1 MPEKSKPAAEV
12 PPVEEAQS
20 SLMDSLR
27 RVMLASIGAMALTR
41 DELQA
46 FIDKLIERGEV
57 AEEEGK
63 KLMNEL
69 MEKRK
74 KKTDEAQEMA
84 AQRVQE
90 VLDQMNIPTRAD
102 INALGDKIASLSKK
116 IDELKKTQS

>member
-1 MPEKSKPAAEV
+1 MPEKSKPASEV
-12 PPVEEAQS
+12 PPIEEAQS

-41 DELQA
+41 DELQM

-74 KKTDEAQEMA
+74 KKTDEAQDMA
-84 AQRVQE
+84 VQRVQE

-102 INALGDKIASLSKK
+102 INALGEKITSLSKK
-116 IDELKKTQS
+116 IDELKKSQG

>member
-116 IDELKKTQS
+116 IDELKKTQG

>member
-1 MPEKSKPAAEV
+1 MPEKSKPASEV
-12 PPVEEAQS
+12 PPIEEAQS

-74 KKTDEAQEMA
+74 KKTDEAQDMA
-84 AQRVQE
+84 VQRVQE

-102 INALGDKIASLSKK
+102 INALGEKITSLSKK
-116 IDELKKTQS
+116 IDELKKSQG

>member
-12 PPVEEAQS
+12 PPEEEAQS
-20 SLMDSLR
+20 SLMESLR
-27 RVMLASIGAMALTR
+27 RVMLASIGAMALTK

-63 KLMNEL
+63 KLMSEL

-74 KKTDEAQEMA
+74 KKTGEAQDMA
-84 AQRVQE
+84 VQRVHE
-90 VLDQMNIPTRAD
+90 VLDQMDIPTRTD
-102 INALGDKIASLSKK
+102 INALGEKIASLSKK
-116 IDELKKTQS
+116 IDELKKSQS